1 MIQHPDSRPAR
12 AAFCQFAAAMASKS
26 RFFAESESESEEEV
40 QEVQETAKKV
50 GGRFKVMDEE
60 SSDDDADRVVRSEKD
75 KKFDALL
82 VIVTAIKNSLRNAD
96 FPSLQDG
103 ASLPLPTW
111 RPAAPR
117 PAARAPPPSP
127 PPSHIYPVAAR
138 APQTWTSSS
147 ARRTSSLRSSC
158 GRAFPASTCAS

>member
-1 MIQHPDSRPAR
+1 
-12 AAFCQFAAAMASKS
+12 MASKS
-26 RFFAESESESEEEV
+26 RFFAESESESEEEI
-40 QEVQETAKKV
+40 QEVVEATKKV
-50 GGRFKVMDEE
+50 GGKFKVIED
-60 SSDDDADRVVRSEKD
+60 SDDSDDEDRVVRSEKD

-127 PPSHIYPVAAR
+127 PPCHFSPVAAR
-138 APQTWTSSS
+138 AAQTWTSSS